1 MVWFDVVHSGA
12 KWPDTA
18 NRVAAQTRQERHMAR
33 FRSASCRPRYPPPLQ
48 VPPTT
53 STSSGNGSLMRIAL
67 LALAYLDASPT
78 ERVGLGSGRIN
89 SAEAA
94 VRGGYDSQG
103 RP

>member
-1 MVWFDVVHSGA
+1 
-12 KWPDTA
+12 
-18 NRVAAQTRQERHMAR
+18 
-33 FRSASCRPRYPPPLQ
+33 
-48 VPPTT
+48 
-53 STSSGNGSLMRIAL
+53 MRIAL